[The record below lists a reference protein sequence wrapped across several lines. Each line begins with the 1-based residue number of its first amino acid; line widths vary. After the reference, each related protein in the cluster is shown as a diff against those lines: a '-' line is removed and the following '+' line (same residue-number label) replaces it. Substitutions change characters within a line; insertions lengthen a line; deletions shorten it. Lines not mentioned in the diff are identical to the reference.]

1 MAKYARFDPRNKKKG
16 RNKNISLGNITPK
29 IKFSKKEYDDI
40 MIKVNEK
47 DETIYTRKDRSGI

>member
-16 RNKNISLGNITPK
+16 RNNNISLGNTTPK
-29 IKFSKKEYDDI
+29 IKFSEKEYDDI

>member
-16 RNKNISLGNITPK
+16 RNKNNYLSNTRK
-29 IKFSKKEYDDI
+29 IKFSNKEYDNI

-47 DETIYTRKDRSGI
+47 DETIYTRKDRSRL

>member
-1 MAKYARFDPRNKKKG
+1 MRRNKKKG
-16 RNKNISLGNITPK
+16 RNKNISLGNTTPK
-29 IKFSKKEYDDI
+29 IKFSEKEYDDI